1 MKYILFPTDFSSS
14 SAQALDWARFLT
26 KHFNA
31 TLVLVHVYQPPL
43 PDTTLPTIGD
53 MGVGMAASYDVEQIG
68 QEKLAELV
76 DQLRSEGL
84 TIESDWRIGH
94 VEDEILDAARAF
106 SADLIITGRHDIN
119 TFFDRLAGSAAT
131 DVALD
136 ASCPVLVVPA
146 PHENA
151 SAKPAQLGKIIY
163 ATQLEFDEAPILRQ
177 VVTLANAFGAAL
189 HFLKVEADNQPNVF
203 DDAQFK
209 AELQHELG
217 DQPIQVELVHARTVT
232 GGLKSYL
239 DHYNADLLVM
249 TTRERGFFDGLLNPS
264 LTERMVMKAHL
275 PLLVY
280 HTQRTNL

>member
-26 KHFNA
+26 KHFHA

-68 QEKLAELV
+68 QERLAELV

-106 SADLIITGRHDIN
+106 SADLIITGRHDIS

-151 SAKPAQLGKIIY
+151 AANPAQLSKIVY
-163 ATQLEFDEAPILRQ
+163 ATQLEFDEAAILSQ
-177 VVTLANAFGAAL
+177 VVTLANAFGATL

-209 AELQHELG
+209 ASLQRELG
-217 DQPIQVELVHARTVT
+217 DHPVQIELVHARTVT

-239 DHYNADLLVM
+239 DHHKADLLVM

-280 HTQRTNL
+280 HTQRTTL